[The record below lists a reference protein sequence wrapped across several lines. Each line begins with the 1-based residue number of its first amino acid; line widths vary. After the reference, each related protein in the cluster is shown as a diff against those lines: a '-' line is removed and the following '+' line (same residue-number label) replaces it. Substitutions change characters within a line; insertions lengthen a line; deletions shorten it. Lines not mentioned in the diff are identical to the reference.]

1 MLKHLCLEERLNV
14 YSHFTGVIFS
24 VIGILNIFYSYPPK
38 SFLSKISLTT
48 YGASIVFLFL
58 ASSIYHSIISKE
70 KKVIWQKIDHIG
82 IYFLIAG
89 TYTPVTMTVL
99 KESSGNVIL
108 FAVWMIALFGI
119 VYKIYFI
126 NKFVNLSLILYL
138 LMGWLV
144 IIDFKNII
152 SLFLKDELFYLIIG
166 GFFYTFGTL
175 FYKYEKIYLNHFFW
189 HLFVLLGAGSHLAM
203 ITLIYS
209 RL

>member
-1 MLKHLCLEERLNV
+1 
-14 YSHFTGVIFS
+14 
-24 VIGILNIFYSYPPK
+24 
-38 SFLSKISLTT
+38 
-48 YGASIVFLFL
+48 
-58 ASSIYHSIISKE
+58 
-70 KKVIWQKIDHIG
+70 
-82 IYFLIAG
+82 
-89 TYTPVTMTVL
+89 
-99 KESSGNVIL
+99 
-108 FAVWMIALFGI
+108 
-119 VYKIYFI
+119 
-126 NKFVNLSLILYL
+126 
-138 LMGWLV
+138 MGWLV